1 MQLDNPDKTEGNQ
14 QAKNMIRS
22 WMVIGGIALLLAV
35 MGGSIVPPQGVQ
47 WFKRLRRPQWLTF
60 EKIIPLIWTVVLICG
75 VWSAVL
81 VWEQDPGSTRTWTL
95 MAGYGLLE
103 LAILAYNPVML
114 VGRSL
119 KLGTIVGGIGV
130 VIGIILA
137 LAVWSVSQGATL
149 LLLPFLLWSPIG
161 TYTTWEMLKLNP
173 TKA

>member
-1 MQLDNPDKTEGNQ
+1 
-14 QAKNMIRS
+14 MIRS
-22 WMVIGGIALLLAV
+22 WMVIGGIALLLAIV
-35 MGGSIVPPQGVQ
+35 GGSIVPPRGVQ

-60 EKIIPLIWTVVLICG
+60 EKIIPLIWTVVFICG

-81 VWEQDPGSTRTWTL
+81 VWEQDPGSPKTWTL
-95 MAGYGLLE
+95 MVGYGLLE
-103 LAILAYNPVML
+103 LAILAYNPAML

-119 KLGTIVGGIGV
+119 KLGTIVGATGV

-137 LAVWSVSQGATL
+137 LAVWGVSPWATL

-173 TKA
+173 TEA